1 MIRRSIIASK
11 NIFKGEKVSLNN
23 IKFARPGKGMP
34 TNDFYKIDGKFAK
47 RDILA
52 ETILKQK
59 MFKK

>member
-1 MIRRSIIASK
+1 
-11 NIFKGEKVSLNN
+11 
-23 IKFARPGKGMP
+23 MP
-34 TNDFYKIDGKFAK
+34 TNDFYRIDGKFAK